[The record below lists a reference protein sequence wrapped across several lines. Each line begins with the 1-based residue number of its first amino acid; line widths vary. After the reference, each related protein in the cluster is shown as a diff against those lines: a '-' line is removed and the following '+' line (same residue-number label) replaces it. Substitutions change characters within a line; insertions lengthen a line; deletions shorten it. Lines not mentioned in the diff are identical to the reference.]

1 MELEKTRDKYSNLYD
16 YAPIGYLTLN
26 EQWEIVNANFTAA
39 NLLGIERNQLINLP
53 IYRIIPSKYHV
64 QINEFLHRVH
74 ETATPLYI
82 ELAFKKTDGTMF
94 EASVKALL
102 VSKYVEENQFLLTFL
117 DLSELKKSQED
128 LEKKENQM
136 TTTVENLGDGV
147 IITDNSGFIT
157 LINKTAESLLCI
169 DSETALNQRFSN
181 VVHLYDMN
189 RQRVFQDLLER
200 VKSEKSIINAAKN
213 IQIIP
218 ENCKSHVIEFSASIL
233 LQKGIFE
240 GFDFVFRDVSE
251 KIEIDKISV
260 QNQDLDSSSNNIRG
274 IAHDY
279 NNLLTVI
286 IGNLSLLKNDEEINE
301 EAYRMVLMSE
311 EAANQARE
319 ITSQL
324 MLVAKS
330 QPPNK
335 KISEISTIVK
345 NAVEFI
351 LHGSDIEIQY
361 QFDSD
366 GWQADVDANQI
377 RRALQNIVLNAKEVY
392 ALWRVSLCRNR

>member
-26 EQWEIVNANFTAA
+26 ERWEIVNANFTAA

-200 VKSEKSIINAAKN
+200 
-213 IQIIP
+213 
-218 ENCKSHVIEFSASIL
+218 
-233 LQKGIFE
+233 
-240 GFDFVFRDVSE
+240 
-251 KIEIDKISV
+251 
-260 QNQDLDSSSNNIRG
+260 
-274 IAHDY
+274 
-279 NNLLTVI
+279 
-286 IGNLSLLKNDEEINE
+286 
-301 EAYRMVLMSE
+301 
-311 EAANQARE
+311 
-319 ITSQL
+319 
-324 MLVAKS
+324 
-330 QPPNK
+330 
-335 KISEISTIVK
+335 SEIRKIH
-345 NAVEFI
+345 N
-351 LHGSDIEIQY
+351 
-361 QFDSD
+361 
-366 GWQADVDANQI
+366 
-377 RRALQNIVLNAKEVY
+377 
-392 ALWRVSLCRNR
+392 

>member
-1 MELEKTRDKYSNLYD
+1 M
-16 YAPIGYLTLN
+16 
-26 EQWEIVNANFTAA
+26 
-39 NLLGIERNQLINLP
+39 QL
-53 IYRIIPSKYHV
+53 
-64 QINEFLHRVH
+64 
-74 ETATPLYI
+74 
-82 ELAFKKTDGTMF
+82 
-94 EASVKALL
+94 
-102 VSKYVEENQFLLTFL
+102 
-117 DLSELKKSQED
+117 
-128 LEKKENQM
+128 
-136 TTTVENLGDGV
+136 
-147 IITDNSGFIT
+147 
-157 LINKTAESLLCI
+157 
-169 DSETALNQRFSN
+169 
-181 VVHLYDMN
+181 
-189 RQRVFQDLLER
+189 
-200 VKSEKSIINAAKN
+200 KN

-377 RRALQNIVLNAKEVY
+377 RRALQNIVLNAKE
-392 ALWRVSLCRNR
+392 AMLSWRVSLCRNR

>member
-1 MELEKTRDKYSNLYD
+1 M
-16 YAPIGYLTLN
+16 
-26 EQWEIVNANFTAA
+26 NFR
-39 NLLGIERNQLINLP
+39 LG
-53 IYRIIPSKYHV
+53 
-64 QINEFLHRVH
+64 
-74 ETATPLYI
+74 
-82 ELAFKKTDGTMF
+82 
-94 EASVKALL
+94 
-102 VSKYVEENQFLLTFL
+102 
-117 DLSELKKSQED
+117 
-128 LEKKENQM
+128 
-136 TTTVENLGDGV
+136 
-147 IITDNSGFIT
+147 
-157 LINKTAESLLCI
+157 
-169 DSETALNQRFSN
+169 
-181 VVHLYDMN
+181 
-189 RQRVFQDLLER
+189 
-200 VKSEKSIINAAKN
+200 
-213 IQIIP
+213 
-218 ENCKSHVIEFSASIL
+218 IL

-366 GWQADVDANQI
+366 GWQANVDANQI
-377 RRALQNIVLNAKEVY
+377 RRALQNIVLNAKEAMLYGGFLSV
-392 ALWRVSLCRNR
+392 AIDNTLVNIQSKLPLAPDLM